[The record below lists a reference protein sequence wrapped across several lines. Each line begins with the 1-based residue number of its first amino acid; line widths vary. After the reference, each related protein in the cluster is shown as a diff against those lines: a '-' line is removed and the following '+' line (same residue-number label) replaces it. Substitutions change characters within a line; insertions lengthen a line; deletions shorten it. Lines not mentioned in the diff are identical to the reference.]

1 MLAFLQGFALGL
13 FVSCGPWFL
22 AGLINPALAVPAEP
36 AGRLQVILR
45 YWLAIPF
52 IAFVLWLTSLWG
64 GFGPSLLGWIAGL
77 LAVAAELPLERRWR
91 RWLAGRQA
99 KRREREQRVR
109 AERDRAARAASER
122 EAGVTELDP
131 AHPPADADALVD
143 ALCRVKQRLLDARRA
158 DLAGHADRLYTR
170 YRWALELLRRRFDA
184 REVTGERA
192 LQLLQAV
199 GRNGVDELESMAS
212 RAAGVLGVDA
222 QYVHRRLRAE
232 DDTLTSEERRALERR
247 LQLVDDTEAELRRRA
262 GRLETVITALDD
274 AVVALAGIETDRGH
288 ASVTADQALADLQR
302 FVQGAD
308 RYQRTTEPTQG

>member
-64 GFGPSLLGWIAGL
+64 GFGPGFLGWIAGL
-77 LAVAAELPLERRWR
+77 LAVAVELPLERCWR
-91 RWLAGRQA
+91 RWRAGR
-99 KRREREQRVR
+99 RDREQRAR
-109 AERDRAARAASER
+109 AERSRAARAASER

-170 YRWALELLRRRFDA
+170 YRRALELLRRRFDA

-192 LQLLQAV
+192 LELLRAV
-199 GRNGVDELESMAS
+199 GHNGVDELESMAS

-222 QYVHRRLRAE
+222 QYVQRRLRAE
-232 DDTLTSEERRALERR
+232 GDTLTAEERRALERR

-262 GRLETVITALDD
+262 GRLETVMTALDD
-274 AVVALAGIETDRGH
+274 AVVALAGIETGRGH
-288 ASVTADQALADLQR
+288 ASVTADRALADLQR
-302 FVQGAD
+302 FVQGAE
-308 RYQRTTEPTQG
+308 RYQRTTESTRE

>member
-22 AGLINPALAVPAEP
+22 AGLINPALAVPAER
-36 AGRLQVILR
+36 AGRLQVFLR

-77 LAVAAELPLERRWR
+77 VAVAVELPLERHWR
-91 RWLAGRQA
+91 RWLGRRRA
-99 KRREREQRVR
+99 KRRDWERRARAEREQ
-109 AERDRAARAASER
+109 AARASSAR

-131 AHPPADADALVD
+131 SNPPRDADALVNT
-143 ALCRVKQRLLDARRA
+143 LCRVKQRLLDARRA

-170 YRWALELLRRRFDA
+170 YQRALELLRRRFDA

-212 RAAGVLGVDA
+212 RAGGVLGVDA
-222 QYVHRRLRAE
+222 QYVRRRLQVE
-232 DDTLTSEERRALERR
+232 GDTLTSEERRALERR
-247 LQLVDDTEAELRRRA
+247 LQLVDDTEAELIRRV

-274 AVVALAGIETDRGH
+274 AIVGLAGIETGRGH
-288 ASVTADQALADLQR
+288 ASVTAEQALADLQR
-302 FVQGAD
+302 FVQGAE
-308 RYQRTTEPTQG
+308 RYQRNTEPTRG